1 MAKTTTRKKPATI
14 TTPRRVADR
23 TPDPKIAA
31 AIVQTPPAPKS
42 AAPTAPPS
50 GGGFAKLS
58 LSVESDLAQALR
70 VAAVVDHRV
79 SESVVVEVAL
89 RRFFA
94 LPREEQAG
102 ALAGFGRRR
111 KSVGA

>member
-1 MAKTTTRKKPATI
+1 MANTTRKKTATV

-42 AAPTAPPS
+42 TAPIAPAPS
-50 GGGFAKLS
+50 SGYAKLS
-58 LSVESDLAQALR
+58 LSVEANVAQALR
-70 VAAVVDHRV
+70 VAAVVEHRV

-89 RRFFA
+89 KRFFA
-94 LPREEQAG
+94 LPQAEQAA
-102 ALAGFGRRR
+102 ALDGFGRRR
-111 KSVGA
+111 KSIGA

>member
-42 AAPTAPPS
+42 AEPIAPSS
-50 GGGFAKLS
+50 GYAKLS
-58 LSVESDLAQALR
+58 LSVEANVAQALR
-70 VAAVVDHRV
+70 VAAVVEHRV

-89 RRFFA
+89 KRFFA
-94 LPREEQAG
+94 LPQAEQAA
-102 ALAGFGRRR
+102 ALDGFGRRR
-111 KSVGA
+111 KSIGA